1 MCEDL
6 HPVPLSGAW
15 DSALLGPVAEINEQM
30 LECLRMMALEAAA
43 ADPTATAATDAGDG
57 GVAAPR
63 LVTLLSE
70 EWRALDGKARR
81 RLSACPYLLLDAGF
95 AQPQRW
101 KWLVS
106 AQVMDATV
114 RCSYF
119 SGRAGVA
126 LVRRT
131 LLLAWHLARSNRV
144 TARVILGMSAL
155 SAERIASARLAD
167 LESLAELAPGW
178 IAPRWEAQ
186 PHIWRQLIAA
196 ACRGQPLML
205 RQAQLRGLQ
214 LLARTAGGRTGSDD

>member
-1 MCEDL
+1 MSEDL
-6 HPVPLSGAW
+6 QPAPLSGAW

-30 LECLRMMALEAAA
+30 LECLRSAAA
-43 ADPTATAATDAGDG
+43 AGDG
-57 GVAAPR
+57 GAVAPR
-63 LVTLLSE
+63 LVTLLADD
-70 EWRALDGKARR
+70 WRALDAKAQR

-101 KWLVS
+101 DGLVS

-119 SGRAGVA
+119 AGGGGVA

-155 SAERIASARLAD
+155 AAERIAGARLAD
-167 LESLAELAPGW
+167 LDALAELAPGW

-186 PHIWRQLIAA
+186 PNIWRQLIGA
-196 ACRGQPLML
+196 ACRGQPLAL

-214 LLARTAGGRTGSDD
+214 LLARNG

>member
-6 HPVPLSGAW
+6 HPAPVSGAW
-15 DSALLGPVAEINEQM
+15 DSALLGPVAEVNEQM
-30 LECLRMMALEAAA
+30 LDCLRQMALEAVAHAA
-43 ADPTATAATDAGDG
+43 AATTAGASDG
-57 GVAAPR
+57 VAAAPR

-70 EWRALDGKARR
+70 DWRALDAKARR

-101 KWLVS
+101 EWLIS

-119 SGRAGVA
+119 RGRDGVA

-155 SAERIASARLAD
+155 AAERIGNARLAD
-167 LESLAELAPGW
+167 LEALAELAPGW
-178 IAPRWEAQ
+178 IVPRWEAQ
-186 PHIWRQLIAA
+186 PNIWRQLIGA

-214 LLARTAGGRTGSDD
+214 LLARSAGPIW

>member
-6 HPVPLSGAW
+6 HPAPMSGAW
-15 DSALLGPVAEINEQM
+15 DSALLAPVAEINEQM
-30 LECLRMMALEAAA
+30 LECLRQMALEAAA
-43 ADPTATAATDAGDG
+43 GDE
-57 GVAAPR
+57 AAPR

-70 EWRALDGKARR
+70 DWRRLDPKAQR

-101 KWLVS
+101 DWLVS

-114 RCSYF
+114 RPSYF
-119 SGRAGVA
+119 RGRDGVA

-155 SAERIASARLAD
+155 AAERIANARLAD
-167 LESLAELAPGW
+167 LEALAELAPGW
-178 IAPRWEAQ
+178 IVPRWEAQ
-186 PHIWRQLIAA
+186 PNVWRQLIGA
-196 ACRGQPLML
+196 ACRGQPLVL

-214 LLARTAGGRTGSDD
+214 LLARTAAGRAEGEG